1 MSDRGP
7 SPRPAPGQPRSP
19 LPARLSRVSP
29 LPRTPFTARL
39 DRLSRP
45 DPIRSRGPP
54 RTPFTARLDRLSR
67 PDPIRSRGP
76 PRTPFTARPIASPGP
91 PRTPFTGR
99 LDPFPRP
106 DRSRGPPRTP
116 FTARLDRLPRPAS
129 LPPPT
134 PPAWPVLYASSAARL
149 ALFPLA
155 LFSAR
160 LGFLTICFRF
170 HGSIVGIR

>member
-1 MSDRGP
+1 VLEPAGEWVPPPLPKPRAYLLLRHSPHTARGCRPHPQATSETLGPSSSLTRSLPSNSPDRGP

-39 DRLSRP
+39 DRL
-45 DPIRSRGPP
+45 
-54 RTPFTARLDRLSR
+54 
-67 PDPIRSRGP
+67 
-76 PRTPFTARPIASPGP
+76 
-91 PRTPFTGR
+91 
-99 LDPFPRP
+99 
-106 DRSRGPPRTP
+106 
-116 FTARLDRLPRPAS
+116 PRPAS

-134 PPAWPVLYASSAARL
+134 PPAWPALYASSAARL